1 MQQRAEWNGS
11 HLFNQW
17 KAWSILKNVL
27 YKPDKIK
34 RRLKIGTTR
43 TYR

>member
-17 KAWSILKNVL
+17 KARSMLKNVL
-27 YKPDKIK
+27 NKPDKIK

-43 TYR
+43 ISR